1 MSWRSVFQSLAFRA
15 RREEPQEERK
25 NMAEVQDLTPEAVK
39 ILITDRVAREGI
51 ELLHEQLPNAQVD
64 ERPGIKPDQLK
75 AIIGGY
81 QALIVRSET
90 QVTAEILEAAAGS
103 LKIVGRAGVGVDNI
117 DTAAATRLGI
127 IVVNSPTGNIIAA
140 AEHTVAML
148 MSLARHIPHAD
159 SSLKSGKWEKSRF
172 VGVEVR
178 NKVLGVIGLGKV
190 GMAVARRAQGLEMQI
205 IAYDPFVSPEQ
216 ARKADVTMLSI
227 DEVLKQADFLT
238 LHTSLT
244 SGPSGTKGLIGEREL
259 ALMKPGTRIINC
271 ARGGLIQED
280 ALLKALND
288 GHLAGAA
295 LDVFSQE
302 PIRDDET
309 LKQLI
314 AHERV
319 IATPHLGA
327 STEEAQVGV
336 VTDVA
341 DQIVSVLRGGFPRAA
356 VNAPLIL
363 PETLKVLQPYMNLV
377 ERMGRLYTQ
386 LQPGPLQKIELIY
399 NGEIASYDLRPLQ
412 AAMIKGMLESVSD
425 AHVNMINAQVLAKE
439 WNLEII
445 EQKSTTPAQ
454 FANLVTLRV
463 LNTDDS
469 YSSSSF
475 AGQPGSGDE
484 RIDVLSG
491 TVIQDEPRVVR
502 VGRYWSEFVPEGH
515 ILFCRNIDQPGMIGR
530 VGTVLG
536 KAGVN
541 IRSMDVGPSVRRP
554 QRQAVQA
561 KEKEN
566 ALMVVSV
573 DEVIPEWALDEISK
587 AGDIFSV
594 TIVNLSF

>member
-1 MSWRSVFQSLAFRA
+1 
-15 RREEPQEERK
+15 
-25 NMAEVQDLTPEAVK
+25 MAEVQDVTPEAIK
-39 ILITDRVAREGI
+39 ILITDRVAQEGI
-51 ELLHEQLPNAQVD
+51 ALLREQLPEVQID
-64 ERPGIKPDQLK
+64 ERIGIKPEQLK
-75 AIIGGY
+75 AIIGEY
-81 QALIVRSET
+81 SALIVRSET
-90 QVTAEILEAAAGS
+90 QVTANILEAANK

-117 DTAAATRLGI
+117 DTEAATRQGI

-140 AEHTVAML
+140 AEHTIAML
-148 MSLARHIPHAD
+148 MSMARHVPSANG
-159 SSLKSGKWEKSRF
+159 SMKTGKWEKSRF

-205 IAYDPFVSPEQ
+205 VAYDPFVSPEQ
-216 ARKADVTMLSI
+216 ARKVDVTMLSM
-227 DEVLKQADFLT
+227 DDVLKQADFLT

-244 SGPSGTKGLIGEREL
+244 SGPSGTRGLIGEREL
-259 ALMKPGTRIINC
+259 SLMKPGARIINC

-280 ALLKALND
+280 ALLKVLNE

-302 PIRDDET
+302 PIRDSET
-309 LKQLI
+309 LHQLI

-319 IATPHLGA
+319 IVTPHLGA

-336 VTDVA
+336 ATDVA
-341 DQIVSVLRGGFPRAA
+341 DQIVSVIRGGFPRAA

-363 PETLKVLQPYMNLV
+363 PETLKVLQPFMNLV

-386 LQPGPLQKIELIY
+386 LQPGPLQKIELVY
-399 NGEIASYDLRPLQ
+399 NGEIAGYDLRPLQ
-412 AAMIKGMLESVSD
+412 AALIKGMLEAVSE

-439 WNLEII
+439 WGLEII

-463 LNTDDS
+463 VNANGYT
-469 YSSSSF
+469 SSL

-491 TVIQDEPRVVR
+491 TVIQDEPRIVR
-502 VGRYWSEFVPEGH
+502 VGRYWTEFVPEGH

-530 VGTVLG
+530 VGMVLG
-536 KAGVN
+536 KAGIN

-554 QRQAVQA
+554 QRQAQVG
-561 KEKEN
+561 KKDN
-566 ALMVVSV
+566 ALMIVSV
-573 DEVIPEWALDEISK
+573 DEVIPDWALDEISK
-587 AGDIFSV
+587 AGDIFGV
-594 TIVNLSF
+594 TMINL

>member
-1 MSWRSVFQSLAFRA
+1 
-15 RREEPQEERK
+15 
-25 NMAEVQDLTPEAVK
+25 MAEVQDVTPETVK

-51 ELLHEQLPNAQVD
+51 ELLREQLPDAQID
-64 ERPGIKPDQLK
+64 ERLGIKSEQLK
-75 AIIGGY
+75 AIIGEY
-81 QALIVRSET
+81 SALIVRSET
-90 QVTAEILEAAAGS
+90 QVTAEILEAAS
-103 LKIVGRAGVGVDNI
+103 NLKIVGRAGVGVDNI
-117 DTAAATRLGI
+117 DTEAATRLGI

-148 MSLARHIPHAD
+148 MSLARHIPNANA
-159 SSLKSGKWEKSRF
+159 SLKGGKWEKSRF

-216 ARKADVTMLSI
+216 ARKADVTMLSM
-227 DEVLKQADFLT
+227 DEVLKQADFVT

-244 SGPSGTKGLIGEREL
+244 TGPSGTKGLIGEREL
-259 ALMKPGTRIINC
+259 GLMKAGSRIINC
-271 ARGGLIQED
+271 ARGGLIHED

-302 PIRDDET
+302 PIRDNET
-309 LKQLI
+309 LKQLV
-314 AHERV
+314 AHERI

-363 PETLKVLQPYMNLV
+363 PETLKVLQPYMNLI

-386 LQPGPLQKIELIY
+386 LQPGPLQKIELVY

-412 AAMIKGMLESVSD
+412 AALIKGMLEAVSD

-439 WNLEII
+439 WNLDIT

-463 LNTDDS
+463 INTDG
-469 YSSSSF
+469 YTSSF

-484 RIDVLSG
+484 RIEVLSG

-502 VGRYWSEFVPEGH
+502 VGRYWTEFVPEGH

-530 VGTVLG
+530 VGMVLG

-554 QRQAVQA
+554 QRHVAQSR
-561 KEKEN
+561 EKEN
-566 ALMVVSV
+566 ALMVISV
-573 DEVIPEWALDEISK
+573 DEIIPKWTLDEISK

-594 TIVNLSF
+594 TIVNL